1 MNDCI
6 EVHSLRTYSLN
17 CIDTSIINAKCI
29 ISAALSCNPPALFMW
44 KKQSVLTGFSYF
56 SVVKEN
62 SEQYY
67 ESNTITLMTYERL
80 MFILCQMLQTLSDII
95 NPSNLCACVF
105 DVSLYCFTCEA
116 HHCIWKKCA
125 PLSGGSTLA
134 KHSIFC
140 LDSILFNAII
150 ERPFSECLKIWW
162 TPICSRGFQGFQA
175 LNPRFPHKLV
185 FSSLCFETVILFT
198 SRGVFVWKT

>member
-80 MFILCQMLQTLSDII
+80 MFILGQMLQTLSIPGI
-95 NPSNLCACVF
+95 SVLAFFMLACIVLP
-105 DVSLYCFTCEA
+105 VRLITAYGKSV
-116 HHCIWKKCA
+116 
-125 PLSGGSTLA
+125 PLSQVGQPMQSIQFSALILSFSMPSLKDLSQSVSKYGGLQ
-134 KHSIFC
+134 FV
-140 LDSILFNAII
+140 
-150 ERPFSECLKIWW
+150 
-162 TPICSRGFQGFQA
+162 QGAFKDFR
-175 LNPRFPHKLV
+175 L
-185 FSSLCFETVILFT
+185 
-198 SRGVFVWKT
+198 